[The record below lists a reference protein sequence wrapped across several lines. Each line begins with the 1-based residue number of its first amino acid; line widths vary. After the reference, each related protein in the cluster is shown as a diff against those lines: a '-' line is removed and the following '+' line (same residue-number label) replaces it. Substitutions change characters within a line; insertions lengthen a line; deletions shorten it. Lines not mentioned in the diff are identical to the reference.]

1 MQHQRGDLRTI
12 GRDQKG
18 RRQLVRGNKDGGQPT
33 LISIGPPSEQDRAD
47 SFVKGVQSGPHD
59 RPARRGRVILR
70 DLGSSLLETGGDI
83 NADAPT

>member
-1 MQHQRGDLRTI
+1 MQHQWGDLRTV
-12 GRDQKG
+12 GRGQAG
-18 RRQLVRGNKDGGQPT
+18 RRQLIRGDEDGGQPA

-59 RPARRGRVILR
+59 CPARCLRVILR